1 VKALDLIALA
11 LLAAIAIALVRYLAV
26 GADLRW
32 RNRRL
37 RSEPW
42 RRTEYVDDG
51 GATHVVLRRSIRDS
65 VGTEIMADNDI
76 EIDAVPGG
84 VEDFD
89 DRLARARLS
98 ADLSVSRMNYRRRR
112 S

>member
-1 VKALDLIALA
+1 MLF
-11 LLAAIAIALVRYLAV
+11 
-26 GADLRW
+26 
-32 RNRRL
+32 
-37 RSEPW
+37 RS
-42 RRTEYVDDG
+42 
-51 GATHVVLRRSIRDS
+51 
-65 VGTEIMADNDI
+65 EIMADNDI